1 MKKGITLVLT
11 WGIMLGMAGL
21 CYGQPK
27 GELVVCQAAEV
38 NTLDSAKHNST
49 TDMNYAIQVFDMLYY
64 RDEQGIPQPRLSL
77 SHRMINETTWEFKL
91 RKGVKFH
98 DGSVMTAKDVKFSI
112 DRITDPQT
120 KAFYAPYYSTI
131 KEVKAVDDSTI
142 QIITKGPDPLLLK
155 RLSMNLYIF
164 PSDLI
169 KEKGADVFFQHPVGT
184 GPFKF
189 VSWTRND
196 RMVLEANEGYW
207 DGAPKVKRLIIRPVP
222 EAATRLAELQTG
234 NADIITNIPPFLVSQ
249 MKDLPNST
257 VQSVP
262 SGRVMFLYVN
272 CLAEG
277 PLKNK
282 KVRQALNYAVDRKAI
297 IDNILKGSGVPMA
310 VNLTPYHFG
319 YDSSLKP
326 YPYDP
331 AMAKKLLAEAGYANG
346 LKLVFNSPS
355 GRYLL
360 DKEVSQAIAGMFNAV
375 GVQTDMRVH
384 EWGSYTQTLTAK
396 KLQDIGFIGWGNTLH
411 DADGNFQ
418 PFFTAD
424 SVFSYYSTPALTD
437 KINKARSTMDEKKR
451 LELYKEMQKEI
462 YEEAPLVF
470 LYQQIDHYGVS
481 KKIQG
486 FQVRGDEQFVLYK
499 VSK

>member
-1 MKKGITLVLT
+1 M
-11 WGIMLGMAGL
+11 
-21 CYGQPK
+21 
-27 GELVVCQAAEV
+27 
-38 NTLDSAKHNST
+38 
-49 TDMNYAIQVFDMLYY
+49 
-64 RDEQGIPQPRLSL
+64 
-77 SHRMINETTWEFKL
+77 
-91 RKGVKFH
+91 
-98 DGSVMTAKDVKFSI
+98 
-112 DRITDPQT
+112 
-120 KAFYAPYYSTI
+120 
-131 KEVKAVDDSTI
+131 DDATI
-142 QIITKGPDPLLLK
+142 QIITKAPDPLLLK
-155 RLSMNLYIF
+155 RLSMTLYVV
-164 PSDLI
+164 PSDLF
-169 KEKGADVFFQHPVGT
+169 KEKGADAFFQNPVGT

-234 NADIITNIPPFLVSQ
+234 NADIITNIPPFLVPQ
-249 MKDLPNST
+249 IKDSANAT

-272 CLAEG
+272 CLADG

-319 YDSSLKP
+319 YDPSLKP

-346 LKLVFNSPS
+346 LRLVFNSPS

-375 GVQTDMRVH
+375 GVQTEMKVH
-384 EWGSYTQTLTAK
+384 EWGSYTQILTGK
-396 KLQDIGFIGWGNTLH
+396 KLQDVGFIGWGNTLH

-418 PFFTAD
+418 PYFTPD
-424 SVFSYYSTPALTD
+424 SVFSYYSTPDLVD
-437 KINKARSTMDEKKR
+437 KINRARTTMDEKKR
-451 LELYKEMQKEI
+451 LELYRNIQKEI
-462 YEEAPLVF
+462 YDDAPLIF

-481 KKIQG
+481 KKISG
-486 FQVRGDEQFVLYK
+486 FQVRGDEQFVLGK
-499 VSK
+499 VSKQ